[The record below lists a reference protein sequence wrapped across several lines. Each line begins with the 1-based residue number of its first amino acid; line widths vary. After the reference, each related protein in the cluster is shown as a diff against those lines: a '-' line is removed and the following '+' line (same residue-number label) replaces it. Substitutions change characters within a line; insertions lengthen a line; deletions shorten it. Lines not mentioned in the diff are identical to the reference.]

1 MFDTKREITF
11 EAEFVKKNLCKVN
24 KKLFTEIFLH
34 A

>member
-1 MFDTKREITF
+1 MFGTKREITL
-11 EAEFVKKNLCKVN
+11 EAEFVKKNLCKC